1 VRLFCSD
8 RDLRVWQTYK
18 RFPREP
24 GRAYRLHWKTTG
36 RGTRTTGLPKV
47 RAEPAPTAAGV
58 CEKKKSSYQ
67 VVSESREIEDEEK
80 GAGSLRTFIVLLTDG
95 ELAPRDPSYR
105 EGRFLNVDV
114 YSRNIE

>member
-1 VRLFCSD
+1 M
-8 RDLRVWQTYK
+8 
-18 RFPREP
+18 
-24 GRAYRLHWKTTG
+24 
-36 RGTRTTGLPKV
+36 
-47 RAEPAPTAAGV
+47 
-58 CEKKKSSYQ
+58 
-67 VVSESREIEDEEK
+67 VSESREIEDEEK